1 MTDTKIFVSKD
12 VHGLSGVTASYNN
25 PNASFLK
32 VVAVR
37 TFSTML
43 DGTVAFTDGGIT
55 DIVYTSE
62 VTGTIYQGNVSS
74 ITSSRSDR
82 LYVLEVS
89 NIFGNLDNPT
99 LLTDTMLNL
108 VDTIQPFYSTNH
120 YFKAENLETVPR
132 TFEIDTSVFTGPTH
146 TVQLDFYRLL
156 RDVDGDFYKHDEAI
170 SFVP

>member
-62 VTGTIYQGNVSS
+62 VIGTIYKGNVSS
-74 ITSSRSDR
+74 ITSSWSDR

-89 NIFGNLDNPT
+89 NIFGNLDNST
-99 LLTDTMLNL
+99 LHTDVT
-108 VDTIQPFYSTNH
+108 S
-120 YFKAENLETVPR
+120 FKAGDLETDPI
-132 TFEIDTSVFTGPTH
+132 TFEIDTSVFFGPTN

-156 RDVDGDFYKHDEAI
+156 RDVDGGVYKHDEAI
-170 SFVP
+170 SFVR